1 MNKHWQKAFDQTT
14 KKKNY
19 FTFSTQ
25 NMLILQCNWDISFFL
40 QNEQLF
46 LSPIKSKKRL
56 IIYLLRIY
64 LNFKKLK
71 DILSYLLT
79 FELIPLISFGILLI
93 SFDSRWVY
101 SNFSEYLS
109 TCWWHW
115 AIQIRPRSSQTVV
128 EHSKWN
134 LRENYVEA
142 VVRKSSEL
150 QILAQIYSL
159 KICPCIK

>member
-1 MNKHWQKAFDQTT
+1 MSVWITLVLRLKKIKHSNMFLTTEYIIRMNKHWQKAFDQTT

-25 NMLILQCNWDISFFL
+25 NILILQCNWDISFFL

-79 FELIPLISFGILLI
+79 FELIPLIWLHRKKL
-93 SFDSRWVY
+93 
-101 SNFSEYLS
+101 N
-109 TCWWHW
+109 W
-115 AIQIRPRSSQTVV
+115 ALQQFIKIDVFYI
-128 EHSKWN
+128 EIKESKN
-134 LRENYVEA
+134 EF
-142 VVRKSSEL
+142 
-150 QILAQIYSL
+150 
-159 KICPCIK
+159 